1 MQKSSG
7 AWQFPF
13 SFDNENNCLLRTYT
27 VEDTVM
33 SAIRAFLV
41 TRRGSRVGNN
51 VGSFLPELLMTI
63 IPPSSIGAFA
73 TELRQ
78 ELTQQFPGVEF
89 LNVVMEM
96 NRSDKVSS
104 LIVTITFTT
113 DAQQNISELIIEM
126 PSVFDSNNTTA
137 FQKQL

>member
-1 MQKSSG
+1 MLKPSG
-7 AWQFPF
+7 SLLFPF
-13 SFDNENNCLLRTYT
+13 QFDNENNCFLRAFT

-33 SAIRAFLV
+33 SAIRSFLV

-51 VGSFLPELLMTI
+51 VGSFLPELIMTL
-63 IPPSSIGAFA
+63 IPPSSLSAFA

-89 LNVVMEM
+89 LNVTMAM
-96 NRSDKVSS
+96 DQTDNVSS

-113 DAQQNISELIIEM
+113 ANQDNISELTIQM
-126 PSVFDSNNTTA
+126 PSVFDTNNYNQ
-137 FQKQL
+137 FPKKL